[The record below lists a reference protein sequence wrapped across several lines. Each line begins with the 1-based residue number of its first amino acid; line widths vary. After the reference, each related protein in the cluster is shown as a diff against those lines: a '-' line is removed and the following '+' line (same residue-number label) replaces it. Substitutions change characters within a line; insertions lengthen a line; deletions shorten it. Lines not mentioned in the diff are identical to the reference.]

1 LSQRPQNLG
10 EQLKVGARWS
20 SAQVLLNLPVRLGT
34 LAVLARLLTPSEFGI
49 FAAAVTVIEF
59 ARPLSTL
66 SMDQALVQSKSLAN
80 EGLAFASALAVGLSS
95 LVAALVVLNASMVLL
110 VYDDPGV
117 PPLLAGLA
125 LSLPLGA
132 VSSLLLAALRRR
144 LVFRELSI
152 IVLISTTLAS
162 LASVIAALAGLG
174 VWALAI
180 GYYTELALRAL
191 LALFLVRPRV
201 RWPRI
206 GEDARGLLRFG
217 IGSTLSLSLNFWALH
232 GDYVVI
238 GSALGPKPLGYYS
251 RAYQLISTVPGM
263 LNQLHQMVLFPA
275 FSRAQTDRAYLR
287 RALRAGTEA
296 TAALTLPLC
305 AWGLVLGPE
314 LIAVLLGPGWEA
326 AVLPFQIL
334 SLGVYFRSAYGLS
347 ASIVFAT
354 GHVFSLSACQGIY
367 GLLIVVGALLGTAWG
382 IAGVAIAT
390 VVALLAF
397 YLLLYLLAARVSG
410 ASMRSFLV
418 AHARPAI
425 VFAIV
430 LGTAMLGRSILAEL
444 ESPPIMTLVATVSFG
459 VLALG
464 GATRML
470 GRRLWGD
477 LLYQQGL
484 AGLGRRAPAT
494 ALERQGRD
502 DTGG

>member
-1 LSQRPQNLG
+1 
-10 EQLKVGARWS
+10 
-20 SAQVLLNLPVRLGT
+20 
-34 LAVLARLLTPSEFGI
+34 
-49 FAAAVTVIEF
+49 
-59 ARPLSTL
+59 
-66 SMDQALVQSKSLAN
+66 
-80 EGLAFASALAVGLSS
+80 
-95 LVAALVVLNASMVLL
+95 
-110 VYDDPGV
+110 
-117 PPLLAGLA
+117 
-125 LSLPLGA
+125 
-132 VSSLLLAALRRR
+132 
-144 LVFRELSI
+144 
-152 IVLISTTLAS
+152 
-162 LASVIAALAGLG
+162 
-174 VWALAI
+174 
-180 GYYTELALRAL
+180 
-191 LALFLVRPRV
+191 
-201 RWPRI
+201 
-206 GEDARGLLRFG
+206 
-217 IGSTLSLSLNFWALH
+217 
-232 GDYVVI
+232 
-238 GSALGPKPLGYYS
+238 
-251 RAYQLISTVPGM
+251 
-263 LNQLHQMVLFPA
+263 
-275 FSRAQTDRAYLR
+275 
-287 RALRAGTEA
+287 
-296 TAALTLPLC
+296 
-305 AWGLVLGPE
+305 
-314 LIAVLLGPGWEA
+314 
-326 AVLPFQIL
+326 VLPFQIL

-444 ESPPIMTLVATVSFG
+444 ESPPILTLVATVSFG